1 MTDLPLSAWRPVVTG
16 GAGFIGSTLTRHL
29 VSQGARVTV
38 LDAMVDGSGANAH
51 NLHDIRD
58 DVRFL
63 ELDLASAA
71 DVTNEI
77 SDATHIFHLAAQ
89 IGHAAS
95 MENPIEDLEANA
107 KATLRLLDEVRHAAN
122 DPAFVF
128 TSTRQVY
135 GRPRTLPVSEDH
147 PTAAPDINAVH
158 KLAAEEYM
166 RVYGRVYG
174 TRGVILRLSNV
185 FGPRMR
191 VVDARQTF
199 FGLWLR
205 LAIEGRPIAVFG
217 DGNQRRDLTYVDD
230 VVTALVKAAGLA
242 SSEVPTFNVG
252 GEVAS
257 LSELAQLVVAGAGS
271 GSIEHQPLPP
281 NLKAIDVGDFI
292 PDDRRFRA
300 ASEWEPSVG
309 LQEGIRRCLDFFRTE
324 RTAYF

>member
-51 NLHDIRD
+51 NLQDIRD

-71 DVTNEI
+71 DVTDEI

-135 GRPRTLPVSEDH
+135 GRPQTLPVGRRPWYNS
-147 PTAAPDINAVH
+147 NA
-158 KLAAEEYM
+158 
-166 RVYGRVYG
+166 R
-174 TRGVILRLSNV
+174 TIPNN
-185 FGPRMR
+185 
-191 VVDARQTF
+191 
-199 FGLWLR
+199 WLR
-205 LAIEGRPIAVFG
+205 YQVQEP
-217 DGNQRRDLTYVDD
+217 
-230 VVTALVKAAGLA
+230 VTT
-242 SSEVPTFNVG
+242 TF
-252 GEVAS
+252 EFS
-257 LSELAQLVVAGAGS
+257 HLS
-271 GSIEHQPLPP
+271 
-281 NLKAIDVGDFI
+281 
-292 PDDRRFRA
+292 RA
-300 ASEWEPSVG
+300 AAVA
-309 LQEGIRRCLDFFRTE
+309 RRMSPGEHT
-324 RTAYF
+324 